1 MSSPAPQRTH
11 VVALLEVA
19 RLVARSAPPEETFA
33 VASEQAAR
41 LLGVEAASVMRFI
54 GEGRAV
60 VVGVWRVGGTRSM
73 PVNAELDFDCR
84 NSALGRAWTTREPAR
99 AATYEGVSGELP
111 VIMRASGLRSSVAAP
126 VLCHGGVWGALVAS
140 TTRDEPIAA
149 EAERWLA
156 EIAGLVAQAVANQ
169 DARRGLEASR
179 LRLVEAADDARR
191 RLERVLHEGAQQH
204 VLSLTLK
211 LKLARSRAPAGS
223 ELGAA
228 IEDALLE
235 TMEADA
241 ALRDLARALFPAAL
255 AERGLGAAL
264 QGLAARAAVPV
275 HLQELPSR
283 RFAPVVEA
291 TAYFA
296 VAEALAGV
304 AEHGEATQATVRVAD
319 AGDRLVVEVGGD
331 GAGPHE
337 SRLLRALADRAAAAG
352 GRLEVESPPGGG
364 AMVRTELPIA

>member
-1 MSSPAPQRTH
+1 MASPVAGEVPPQRTETA
-11 VVALLEVA
+11 ALLEVA
-19 RLVARSAPPEETFA
+19 RLVARDAPPEELFA
-33 VASEQAAR
+33 AAAEQAAR
-41 LLGVEAASVMRFI
+41 LLGVEAASVMRFL

-60 VVGVWRVGGTRSM
+60 VVGVWRAGGTRSM
-73 PVNAELDFDCR
+73 PVNAELDFDRR
-84 NSALGRAWTTREPAR
+84 NSALGRAWTAREPAR

-126 VLCHGGVWGALVAS
+126 VLRHDDVWGALVAS

-156 EIAGLVAQAVANQ
+156 EIAALVAQAVANQ

-211 LKLARSRAPAGS
+211 LKLARGRAPAGS
-223 ELGAA
+223 ELAAA
-228 IEDALLE
+228 IDDALLE

-241 ALRDLARALFPAAL
+241 ALRDLARALYPAAL

-264 QGLAARAAVPV
+264 QGL
-275 HLQELPSR
+275 
-283 RFAPVVEA
+283 
-291 TAYFA
+291 
-296 VAEALAGV
+296 
-304 AEHGEATQATVRVAD
+304 
-319 AGDRLVVEVGGD
+319 VGG
-331 GAGPHE
+331 
-337 SRLLRALADRAAAAG
+337 
-352 GRLEVESPPGGG
+352 GGG
-364 AMVRTELPIA
+364 AAGL